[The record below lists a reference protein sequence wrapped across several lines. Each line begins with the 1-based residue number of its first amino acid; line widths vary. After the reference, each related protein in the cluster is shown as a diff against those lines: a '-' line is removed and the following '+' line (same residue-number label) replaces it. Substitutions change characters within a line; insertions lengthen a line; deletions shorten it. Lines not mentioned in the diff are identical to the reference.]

1 MNAIFNTLLLYV
13 KDIKTLKQF
22 YTENFGLQVIEE
34 DDVWVLLNAGTAT
47 IGFHKIG
54 DHYIHKINPDHK
66 VETNTKMVFE
76 IDEAIEKVRNN
87 FISKN
92 IEMREIKTFENY
104 NFWLCDGIDP
114 EGKVFQLKSRKN

>member
-1 MNAIFNTLLLYV
+1 MNAIFNTLLIYARN
-13 KDIKTLKQF
+13 ITTLKQF

-34 DDVWVLLNAGTAT
+34 DDVWVLLSAGAAT

-54 DHYIHKINPDHK
+54 EQYLHKMNPDRK
-66 VETNTKMVFE
+66 IETNTKMVFE
-76 IDEAIEKVRNN
+76 IDVAIEKVRNN

-114 EGKVFQLKSRKN
+114 EGNVFQLKSRKN